1 VLFIRQ
7 ETFSALLAMGSTL
20 ALMGLLAVTYRGGR
34 WLKYGIADYMTKYL
48 SLAGSMIARP
58 FSFLAERKKQPTE
71 AASTE
76 AKPRAQGWK
85 RFWAV
90 LRGVAIAIPILA
102 IFAALLSSAD
112 LVFAD
117 RVRSFL
123 DLFRLEKLPEYLFRL
138 GLILAAGYALAG
150 TFLHAARKSGDEKLV
165 GGEKPLVQPFL
176 GFTEAAVILGLV
188 VVLFALF
195 AVVQFQ
201 YFFGGQSNISLQGYT
216 YSEYARRGFGE
227 LVAVAFFSLLLLLGM
242 GAIVKRQG
250 GAQRW
255 VFSGLGIGMVA
266 LVGVMLYSAFQ
277 RLVLYEAAYGFSRL
291 RTYTHVF
298 MAWLALL
305 LVVLVVL
312 EVLRRERLFALAAVL
327 AAMGF
332 AASLSILN
340 VDGFIARQNI
350 ARAAEGEGF
359 DVAYLAS
366 LSTDSVPSLVKKMED
381 QSLPVLTRDAV
392 GAVLF
397 CRQQMDGGGEDTNW
411 RAFSLSHSLAENAL
425 ARVESKLNGYR
436 VTNSDWPINILTP
449 GDVYYECYS
458 SGMD

>member
-1 VLFIRQ
+1 
-7 ETFSALLAMGSTL
+7 
-20 ALMGLLAVTYRGGR
+20 
-34 WLKYGIADYMTKYL
+34 
-48 SLAGSMIARP
+48 
-58 FSFLAERKKQPTE
+58 
-71 AASTE
+71 
-76 AKPRAQGWK
+76 
-85 RFWAV
+85 
-90 LRGVAIAIPILA
+90 
-102 IFAALLSSAD
+102 
-112 LVFAD
+112 
-117 RVRSFL
+117 
-123 DLFRLEKLPEYLFRL
+123 
-138 GLILAAGYALAG
+138 
-150 TFLHAARKSGDEKLV
+150 
-165 GGEKPLVQPFL
+165 
-176 GFTEAAVILGLV
+176 
-188 VVLFALF
+188 
-195 AVVQFQ
+195 
-201 YFFGGQSNISLQGYT
+201 
-216 YSEYARRGFGE
+216 
-227 LVAVAFFSLLLLLGM
+227 M

-411 RAFSLSHSLAENAL
+411 RAFSLSRSLAENAL